1 MKKNSYYVQ
10 QAVDLL
16 VDHVTITDKVLKIT
30 LSTQNVCAYLVPRTR
45 TILSSNIFKKYTITY
60 ESLRIA

>member
-1 MKKNSYYVQ
+1 M
-10 QAVDLL
+10 L

-45 TILSSNIFKKYTITY
+45 NYIDRNIVINRLY
-60 ESLRIA
+60 SLAS